1 MNQACMPA
9 PDDLLSELVGGPNRE
24 VRQPRVG
31 DDANATDVSPTHE
44 TMRALVEAPTQTCGR
59 ASQNDL
65 QNPPT
70 LLLQAVSYIVEN
82 VDRGTV
88 ALAKKLEGRHVRL
101 P

>member
-44 TMRALVEAPTQTCGR
+44 TMRSFVEAPTQPCGI

-65 QNPPT
+65 QHCPT
-70 LLLQAVSYIVEN
+70 FVFQTMPYITKDVH
-82 VDRGTV
+82 R
-88 ALAKKLEGRHVRL
+88 
-101 P
+101 